1 MSVGELIDV
10 FVDTPGGRLFARTWP
25 HQAPT
30 TRPPIVLFHDSLGC
44 VDTWRDFPLVLA
56 ETTGHSVVA
65 YDRLGFGRSDAR
77 SGTLDR
83 TFIRH
88 EALTTLPALRAALGI
103 DRMILFGHSVGGA
116 MAVAAAAHWQDAT
129 VAVITESAQTFVEDR
144 TTAAVRDRRA
154 AFEEAGQ
161 IERLARYHGE
171 KARWVLNAWSDTW
184 LATSFATWT
193 LDDDLRRLSCPVL
206 AMHGDRDEY
215 GSRAHL
221 ERIAA
226 LTPSPTEVVGL
237 EGCGHLP
244 HREQPALVLRAV
256 KAFLETHAY

>member
-1 MSVGELIDV
+1 MPIREVIDV

-25 HQAPT
+25 HQAP

-56 ETTGHSVVA
+56 EKTGHPVVA
-65 YDRLGFGRSDAR
+65 YDRLGFGRSDVR
-77 SGTLDR
+77 SGALDR

-116 MAVAAAAHWQDAT
+116 MAVAAAALWQDAS
-129 VAVITESAQTFVEDR
+129 VAVITESAQTFVEDH

-154 AFEEAGQ
+154 AFEEPGQ
-161 IERLARYHGE
+161 IDRLARYHGE
-171 KARWVLNAWSDTW
+171 KAMWVLNAWSDTW
-184 LATSFATWT
+184 LDPSFSTWT

-215 GSRAHL
+215 GSLAHL

-226 LTPSPTEVVGL
+226 LAPGSTGVVTFAD
-237 EGCGHLP
+237 CGHVP
-244 HREQPALVLRAV
+244 HREQPALVLSTV
-256 KAFLETHAY
+256 KAFLGKHT